1 MRGATGTTSSRQSWR
16 RRRLLGVGAL
26 GAVAIFATTAAVAVA
41 CEITGITVNGS
52 CFDYDVS
59 GTLKLDASQTGTIT
73 LEVFAETSGTSKWVA
88 TGAEVTVDT
97 SKSTLSYPY
106 QIVGI
111 PKSYFDTSNYTL
123 MDIQIASTTPSGS
136 WAGTTTKSDS
146 YAACNPPIVPELPL
160 AVALPIAGLALFTGA
175 FSTVAIRRR
184 RNGAQDV

>member
-1 MRGATGTTSSRQSWR
+1 MYAHQP
-16 RRRLLGVGAL
+16 
-26 GAVAIFATTAAVAVA
+26 
-41 CEITGITVNGS
+41 GS
-52 CFDYDVS
+52 
-59 GTLKLDASQTGTIT
+59 GN
-73 LEVFAETSGTSKWVA
+73 WVA

-97 SKSTLSYPY
+97 TKSSLSYPY

-111 PKSYFDTSNYTL
+111 PTAYFDTSNYNS
-123 MDIQIASTTPSGS
+123 MRIQIAAATPTGT

-146 YAACNPPIVPELPL
+146 YSACNPPIVPELPL